1 MKKLKY
7 ILALLAVPVAALSQ
21 EIEVEKVGET
31 QLSSLAPN
39 TASVVFVSNLGD
51 LSIKVVKG
59 TEQPQRRQAADG
71 KGYEYEFVVDVSSR
85 SERPYTIC
93 RTGGVFT
100 VRHTAKELRG
110 GYRKTYRV
118 VELADTLMRIEAQ
131 QIDDGKALYPAGDKM
146 LACVEIATTIDELR
160 VETGWPVSEKPDDN
174 GTRVISVIVD
184 VARLKAMKKEMAAME
199 QGDSDNETL
208 KEQWQKYSTLTLR
221 GAGIK
226 PLTFSCADI
235 AVKQKRR
242 YAVVALTETFEDLLA
257 HARSLR
263 DAIPQHIDNG
273 HYDATRIAYDKAI
286 EHKDAP
292 PAELESLRAER
303 NAVAELRKLIW
314 LMWRAG
320 ELADKNGREQGEQ
333 SEAVYKNLLAQ
344 YNVTCKLIKEHPEI
358 QGVAAVR
365 DAAHERLMKHPMS
378 KIVKTET
385 VTHKRQII
393 SGKVVKGNSFY
404 LTIPGLKVY
413 AVNVPGKIKGGNIKK
428 EIGRI
433 KDDGTFSI
441 VLPEPTNYIYI
452 EGEKVSRRI
461 DASTGNMGTLVLE
474 N

>member
-184 VARLKAMKKEMAAME
+184 VSRLKAMKKEMAAME
-199 QGDSDNETL
+199 QGDSDNGTL

-226 PLTFSCADI
+226 PLTLSCADI

-286 EHKDAP
+286 EHRDAP

-333 SEAVYKNLLAQ
+333 SEGVYKNLLAQ
-344 YNVTCKLIKEHPEI
+344 YNITCKLIKEHPEI
-358 QGVAAVR
+358 QGITAVR
-365 DAAHERLMKHPMS
+365 DAAHDRLMKHPMS
-378 KIVKTET
+378 KTVKRET
-385 VTHKRQII
+385 VTYQRQII

-404 LTIPGLKVY
+404 LTIPGLRVY
-413 AVNVPGKIKGGNIKK
+413 SVYTSGKIKNSDYKK
-428 EIGRI
+428 EIGKI
-433 KDDGTFSI
+433 KPDGTFKI

-461 DASTGNMGTLVLE
+461 DANTGNMGTLVLE